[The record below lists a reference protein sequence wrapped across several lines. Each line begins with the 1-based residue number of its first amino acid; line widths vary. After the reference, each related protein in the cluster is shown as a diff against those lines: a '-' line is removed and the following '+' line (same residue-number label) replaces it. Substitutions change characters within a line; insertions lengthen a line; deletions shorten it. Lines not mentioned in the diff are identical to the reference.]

1 MENDKMKENGETREE
16 GERKKKKR
24 TSMSR
29 PKKIISIIQLCV
41 LLGIVL
47 GIPASIYFFNPGLL
61 DNFTSVDKFESWIS
75 EYTGAGIIIYIACQ
89 IIQIVLSV
97 LPGQVIQIAG
107 GYIFGFPLTLLIS
120 VAGATIGTTI
130 TFYLTKLLGK
140 NAIIMI
146 FGEERFNRYANMMNT
161 QRARIV
167 IFLGFDSRTA
177 EGYHGVCRG
186 HLKYP
191 SSGIHPAFRR
201 RPDSRY
207 DGFHRIWRHAAHG
220 QLSQCCSDRSS
231 DGGHRTD
238 LPDQEK
244 IHHGFPRKEKNSR
257 PITRRKAA
265 DRIAV
270 PLRDAGYAERIL
282 PDLP

>member
-120 VAGATIGTTI
+120 VAGAAIGTTI

-167 IFLGFDSRTA
+167 IFLVYLIPGLPKDIMAYAAGISNIRLPEFILLSVVGRTPA
-177 EGYHGVCRG
+177 MMVSIVFGVM
-186 HLKYP
+186 L
-191 SSGIHPAFRR
+191 
-201 RPDSRY
+201 
-207 DGFHRIWRHAAHG
+207 
-220 QLSQCCSDRSS
+220 
-231 DGGHRTD
+231 RTD
-238 LPDQEK
+238 NYLSAVLIAVAMVVIVLICLIRRKSIMAFLEK
-244 IHHGFPRKEKNSR
+244 KEKKQQTDHQEESR
-257 PITRRKAA
+257 
-265 DRIAV
+265 
-270 PLRDAGYAERIL
+270 
-282 PDLP
+282 

>member
-61 DNFTSVDKFESWIS
+61 DTFTSVDKFESWIS

-167 IFLGFDSRTA
+167 IFLVYLIPGLPKDIMAYAAGISNIRLPEFILLSVVGRTPA
-177 EGYHGVCRG
+177 MMVSIVFGVM
-186 HLKYP
+186 L
-191 SSGIHPAFRR
+191 
-201 RPDSRY
+201 
-207 DGFHRIWRHAAHG
+207 
-220 QLSQCCSDRSS
+220 
-231 DGGHRTD
+231 RTD
-238 LPDQEK
+238 NYLSAVLIAVAMVVIVLICLIRRKSIMAFLEK
-244 IHHGFPRKEKNSR
+244 KEKKQQTDHQEESR
-257 PITRRKAA
+257 
-265 DRIAV
+265 
-270 PLRDAGYAERIL
+270 
-282 PDLP
+282 